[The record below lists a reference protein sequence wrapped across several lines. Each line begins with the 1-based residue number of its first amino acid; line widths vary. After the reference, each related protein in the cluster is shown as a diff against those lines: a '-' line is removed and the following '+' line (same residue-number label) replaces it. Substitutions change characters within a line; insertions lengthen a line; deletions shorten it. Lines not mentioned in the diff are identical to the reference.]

1 MTSLSDAWG
10 RRTGRRPARRRRLT
24 SMAIT
29 EERKVNG
36 ISVPPAG
43 TWEFDKAHTAFSFVA
58 RHMLSKGRG
67 QFTEYEGSIQIGERP
82 EDSKVV
88 VELATA
94 SLTTGNDMRDGHL

>member
-1 MTSLSDAWG
+1 
-10 RRTGRRPARRRRLT
+10 
-24 SMAIT
+24 MAIT

-43 TWEFDKAHTAFSFVA
+43 KWEFDMAHTAFTFVA
-58 RHMLSKGRG
+58 RHMLSKVRG

-88 VELATA
+88 VELANA
-94 SLTTGNDMRDGHL
+94 